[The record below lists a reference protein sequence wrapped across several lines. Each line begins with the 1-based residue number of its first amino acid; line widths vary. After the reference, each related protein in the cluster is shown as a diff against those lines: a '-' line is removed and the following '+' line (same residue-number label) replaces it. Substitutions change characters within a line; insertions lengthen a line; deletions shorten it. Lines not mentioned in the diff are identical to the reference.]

1 MSKSKRNDL
10 FRLKTDPLILK
21 EMCIYISMSIIEKVF
36 HYEENEITVIKCR
49 GEIWFRGKDI
59 AKALGY
65 EKTRN
70 AILKHVNDDDKSI
83 LEDLRRGPQIRAP
96 FKNEQGGSIFINE
109 SGLYS
114 LIFGSKLESAKV
126 FKRWVTSEVLPS
138 IRKTGRYDYCMDH
151 KYSNMLTFKI
161 ENEKDLPVKV
171 VYFLKKRYT
180 HSLFTVT
187 LGENQDTAFKRID
200 SFKKGYLRGSP
211 DIIINNLHKHY
222 TGFCIE
228 FKSPKGNGVLSPDQS
243 MILQQ
248 YRNNGFKI
256 LVSNDYDQI
265 IKQIIEYFRDV
276 RIKCSH
282 CLRRFIS
289 PQSLRNH
296 IKFFHN
302 L

>member
-1 MSKSKRNDL
+1 
-10 FRLKTDPLILK
+10 
-21 EMCIYISMSIIEKVF
+21 MSIIEKVF

-49 GEIWFRGKDI
+49 DEIWFRGKDI

-138 IRKTGRYDYCMDH
+138 IRKTGRYDYCTNH

-161 ENEKDLPVKV
+161 ENETDLHVKV
-171 VYFLKKRYT
+171 VSFLKKRYP

-187 LGENQDTAFKRID
+187 LGENQDTVHKRID
-200 SFKKGYLRGSP
+200 SFKKGYL
-211 DIIINNLHKHY
+211 Y

-228 FKSPKGNGVLSPDQS
+228 FKSPKGNGVLSHDQS
-243 MILQQ
+243 MILLQ
-248 YRNNGFKI
+248 YKNNGFKT

-265 IKQIIEYFRDV
+265 IEQIIEYFRDV
-276 RIKCSH
+276 RLLCSH

-289 PQSLRNH
+289 SQSLNNH
-296 IKFFHN
+296 IKSFHKMT
-302 L
+302 